1 MSRRTADETAALA
14 EHHRDF
20 AALVQNV
27 AKDSST
33 GFGEE
38 PPAAWP
44 QFMELGLTAV
54 SVAEN
59 AGGSGGT
66 FLDEVVLCEQAA
78 LGGLDIP
85 LPTNLVA
92 SWVLGH
98 GDQVVAPATRGLVVD
113 DGFDDG
119 RLVLPWGRWLDEV
132 VLIAADGT
140 VSVAREVDVVTT
152 GEDLAGG
159 PVDAVALGGIVEVG
173 RLGGQR
179 TVARARAGV
188 LWSAQ
193 MLGAARGVHALAQAH
208 VTTREQFG
216 EPLVRIPAVAA
227 SLAHVRTGLIQLETV
242 VERAALVAERDAE
255 GFLEAAA
262 VCRTIADAVATDV
275 AARAHQLHGA
285 MGVTE
290 EYGLGAYTR
299 RLWSWRDADGGAR
312 SWSELIGRAARER
325 GEAAVWDVFTT

>member
-1 MSRRTADETAALA
+1 MQDI
-14 EHHRDF
+14 
-20 AALVQNV
+20 
-27 AKDSST
+27 AKDSPSA
-33 GFGEE
+33 FGQE

-44 QFMELGLTAV
+44 RLVELGLTAI
-54 SVAEN
+54 SVAED

-78 LGGLDIP
+78 LRGLDLP

-98 GDQVVAPATRGLVVD
+98 GDQAVTPVTRGLIVD

-119 RLVLPWGRWLDEV
+119 RLVVPWGRWLDEV

-140 VSVAREVDVVTT
+140 VSVAREVNVVTT

-159 PVDAVALGGIVEVG
+159 PVDTVALGGVVEVG
-173 RLGGQR
+173 RWAGQR
-179 TVARARAGV
+179 TTARARAGI

-193 MLGAARGVHALAQAH
+193 VLGAARGVHALARAH
-208 VTTREQFG
+208 VMTREQFG
-216 EPLVRIPAVAA
+216 KPLVRIPAVAA
-227 SLAHVRTGLIQLETV
+227 SVAHMRTGLIQLESV
-242 VERAALVAERDAE
+242 VERAALLAERDAAG

-262 VCRTIADAVATDV
+262 ICRTIADEVATDV
-275 AARAHQLHGA
+275 AARGHQLHGA
-285 MGVTE
+285 MGITE

-312 SWSELIGRAARER
+312 RWSELVGRAAREG
-325 GEAAVWDVFTT
+325 GESAVWDAFTA